1 MDIYDK
7 LNARIDEIGFGF
19 PRSYIKADQRL
30 MKQIFTEEDCKDFL
44 AMDKG
49 YQTAAQY
56 AAKNGITEEQAKE
69 KLDRMAFRGE
79 IFRRHSKEEGGPDEY
94 GQHPFVLGILE
105 WQIKNPRNKWLK
117 ELSLYIMSSKWG
129 KRMSQTMPFYRTV
142 PMHKEFVEGS
152 VVMPYEDIE
161 TVLDRHK
168 VFAVG
173 TCLCRKLD
181 KLKGPFNP
189 CKHPLETCIMCDDY
203 ATYYVETGLGRYI
216 TKEEALEIL
225 REGEKD
231 GRIINVTNSQD
242 GENICSCCDCGCG
255 MLWMKK
261 KFPGPSKDL
270 WANFFS
276 VIDYD
281 KCVSCGSCAKRC
293 PFGCIKR
300 DKEGKYRVNLEECMG
315 CGLCVSAC
323 KKRAIVLHKKENAYV
338 PPVTYD
344 DAVEIWTKE
353 TKKDWKRYK

>member
-1 MDIYDK
+1 M
-7 LNARIDEIGFGF
+7 R
-19 PRSYIKADQRL
+19 
-30 MKQIFTEEDCKDFL
+30 
-44 AMDKG
+44 
-49 YQTAAQY
+49 
-56 AAKNGITEEQAKE
+56 
-69 KLDRMAFRGE
+69 
-79 IFRRHSKEEGGPDEY
+79 
-94 GQHPFVLGILE
+94 
-105 WQIKNPRNKWLK
+105 
-117 ELSLYIMSSKWG
+117 
-129 KRMSQTMPFYRTV
+129 
-142 PMHKEFVEGS
+142 
-152 VVMPYEDIE
+152 